1 MLRVGMGYDL
11 HRLAEGRKLMLGG
24 VEIPYPK
31 GSLGHSDGDVL
42 IHALIDAMLGA
53 CALGDIGSHFPDD
66 DPRYKDASGRVLL
79 RRIGSIVAEKGR
91 IINLDATVVAEQ
103 PRLAGHIVRMREA
116 IADVLNIEPEKVS
129 VKAKTAEGLGP
140 VGKGEAV
147 EAYAVALVDIGD

>member
-1 MLRVGMGYDL
+1 MGYDL
-11 HRLAEGRKLMLGG
+11 HRLAEGRRLMLGG

-66 DPRYKDASGRVLL
+66 DPQYKDASSGVLL

-91 IINLDATVVAEQ
+91 IVNLDATVVAEQ
-103 PRLAGHIVRMREA
+103 PRLAGHIDRMREA
-116 IADVLNIEPEKVS
+116 IADVLKIEPGKVS

-140 VGKGEAV
+140 VGKGEAI
-147 EAYAVALVDIGD
+147 EAHAVALVELNE

>member
-1 MLRVGMGYDL
+1 
-11 HRLAEGRKLMLGG
+11 MLGG

-66 DPRYKDASGRVLL
+66 DPRYKDASGRALL
-79 RRIGSIVAEKGR
+79 RRVGSIVAEKGR
-91 IINLDATVVAEQ
+91 IVNLDATVVAEQ

-116 IADVLNIEPEKVS
+116 IADVLNIESEKVS

-140 VGKGEAV
+140 VGNGEAV
-147 EAYAVALVDIGD
+147 EAYAVALVDIRY